1 MNELLKFN
9 KIMFVQF
16 KFNNYRSFK
25 GETTLS
31 MVAAPTIQHEDNS
44 IMHVDTDL
52 DLLKIVAVYGANAS
66 GKTKLFQAYRFMGK
80 MVCDLATNN
89 KSNWQEEYV
98 PYLLDK
104 DSYKA
109 TSSFEASF
117 LMDGIIYRYGYTI
130 DAHKVVEEW
139 LYRQKGEKNTEI
151 FYRDV
156 TGTHYNKTYVRPEVI
171 EPLKK
176 QKMLRDDTLLLA
188 VLAIWNHVLARKVVS
203 CFFNTNVLSSTAG
216 TGMTGFSIKSLASPM
231 KNNIIR
237 FMKSA
242 DINIEDMSLREMD
255 VESLPEEVKMYISK
269 DNKRANKYI
278 DGVNT
283 LHKVYDENGISD
295 AFVRFSLENDESYG
309 TYRLFALSAPIIDT
323 LRYGR
328 ILFVDEIDNGLH
340 PDILKAIVTLFNTSE
355 INHNNAQLIINTHN
369 IDLLDDMHLFKQ
381 DQVYVTEKDRFG
393 EARLEP
399 MLKYALNSEVSL
411 GQLYREGRLGGVPY
425 LARFMNNVLIGMNE

>member
-1 MNELLKFN
+1 ML
-9 KIMFVQF
+9 VQF
-16 KFNNYRSFK
+16 KFNNFRSFK
-25 GETTLS
+25 GETILS
-31 MVAAPTIQHEDNS
+31 MVAAPTVSHEEQS
-44 IMHVDTDL
+44 LVHVDNDL

-66 GKTKLFQAYRFMGK
+66 GKTKLFQAYHFMEK
-80 MVCDLATNN
+80 MVCDLAKNN

-104 DSYKA
+104 ESYNA
-109 TSSFEASF
+109 TSSFEACF
-117 LMDGIIYRYGYTI
+117 LVDGIIYRYGYTI

-139 LYRQKGEKNTEI
+139 LFRQKGEKNTEI
-151 FYRDV
+151 FYRDI
-156 TGTHYNKTYVRPEVI
+156 TDTHYNKTYVKQEII

-176 QKMLRDDTLLLA
+176 RKMLREDTLLLA
-188 VLAIWNHVLARKVVS
+188 VLAIWNHSLSRRVVS

-216 TGMTGFSIKSLASPM
+216 TGMTGFSIKSLNSPM
-231 KNNIIR
+231 KDSIIQ

-242 DINIEDMSLREMD
+242 DINIEDMSLHEMD

-283 LHKVYDENGISD
+283 LHKVYDENGIAD
-295 AFVRFSLENDESYG
+295 ASVRFSLENDESYG

-328 ILFVDEIDNGLH
+328 VLFVDEIDNGLH
-340 PDILKAIVTLFNTSE
+340 PELLKAIVTLFNTPV
-355 INHNNAQLIINTHN
+355 INRNNAQLIINTHN
-369 IDLLDDMHLFKQ
+369 IGLLDDMHLFKQ

-399 MLKYALNSEVSL
+399 MLKYAIHSDDSL

-425 LARFMNNVLIGMNE
+425 LAHFMNNVLNGVED

>member
-1 MNELLKFN
+1 
-9 KIMFVQF
+9 MFVQF

>member
-1 MNELLKFN
+1 
-9 KIMFVQF
+9 
-16 KFNNYRSFK
+16 
-25 GETTLS
+25 